1 MTRYTLIGADRV
13 AYQSEQPGAIGGHR
27 AACIYGRLD
36 LTPRRCVPLTA
47 VVTQGIACS
56 SPTRPPPSRPATG
69 RAPGACPDRYRAWK
83 KRANAD
89 AE

>member
-27 AACIYGRLD
+27 AARIYGRLD
-36 LTPRRCVPLTA
+36 CPRRCVPLTA
-47 VVTQGIACS
+47 VVTQGIAFFADEATAVAAGYRPCARCS
-56 SPTRPPPSRPATG
+56 
-69 RAPGACPDRYRAWK
+69 PDRYRAWK